1 MFHETK
7 RNKKSIYFGVG
18 SCRKKIQL
26 DILTKE
32 LKKILL
38 FWREKLDMT
47 FQKIKELT
55 EKSFFLAKN
64 KRTEKILLFGVGSWR
79 LGGAGLMVGCVKR
92 QW

>member
-32 LKKILL
+32 LNKILL

-47 FQKIKELT
+47 FQKIKELP
-55 EKSFFLAKN
+55 
-64 KRTEKILLFGVGSWR
+64 EKILLFG
-79 LGGAGLMVGCVKR
+79 KE
-92 QW
+92 

>member
-1 MFHETK
+1 
-7 RNKKSIYFGVG
+7 
-18 SCRKKIQL
+18 
-26 DILTKE
+26 
-32 LKKILL
+32 
-38 FWREKLDMT
+38 MT

-55 EKSFFLAKN
+55 EKSSVLAKN